1 VVAGAAFLAT
11 AIATLFAEATLV
23 RWTRRRSP
31 HLGAWT
37 VSLVLFAVASGAL
50 AVGVSTGWDAGI
62 FRVFFLAGAV
72 LTVPWLALG
81 TVALLLSPTV
91 ARRTRSVLIFFSGLA
106 MGVVLSAPLASVRG
120 TAIPIGRDVFGAAPR
135 ALAAMGS
142 GLGAIVIIT
151 GSLISI
157 VRYARNHT
165 DPRARRMVVANI
177 LITVGVLVL
186 SSGGLVQGLV
196 GHDEA
201 FAITLTMGI
210 AIIYGGFLIAESR
223 ATAPDAQPVAKT
235 MNRAG

>member
-1 VVAGAAFLAT
+1 MVAGAAFLAT

-37 VSLVLFAVASGAL
+37 VALALFAVASGAL

-62 FRVFFLAGAV
+62 FRIFFLAGAV

-81 TVALLLSPTV
+81 TVALLLSPTA

-106 MGVVLSAPLASVRG
+106 VGVVLSAPLASVRG

-142 GLGAIVIIT
+142 GMGAIVIIA

-165 DPRARRMVVANI
+165 DPRAQRMVVANI